1 MCVCVWKKKM
11 HVKGFHHWWC
21 YWIFAWTWRYEK
33 LIPRINVLVGNVCL
47 EILFCALLLA
57 THNHTNKS
65 CRIEN
70 DKVENHS
77 ITQSFNKQENWTKA
91 LKYTLCNLKWALYW
105 FIGNTNFQPLTAMV
119 SPRVEVAAV
128 NSFYTKRGND
138 SKAESRRPWNMLQ
151 NRKSCNIIYQRV
163 NRNRYSALQIPFS
176 FLVLY
181 MIPVS
186 NIRDGK

>member
-1 MCVCVWKKKM
+1 
-11 HVKGFHHWWC
+11 
-21 YWIFAWTWRYEK
+21 
-33 LIPRINVLVGNVCL
+33 
-47 EILFCALLLA
+47 
-57 THNHTNKS
+57 
-65 CRIEN
+65 
-70 DKVENHS
+70 
-77 ITQSFNKQENWTKA
+77 
-91 LKYTLCNLKWALYW
+91 
-105 FIGNTNFQPLTAMV
+105 MV